1 MGMREE
7 MTYLHEEKQSSN
19 SMIPGTW
26 GAQKQVELN
35 GL

>member
-1 MGMREE
+1 MDMREE

-19 SMIPGTW
+19 SMIPVTW
-26 GAQKQVELN
+26 GAQQQVELN

>member
-1 MGMREE
+1 MGIREE
-7 MTYLHEEKQSSN
+7 TTYLHEEKQSP
-19 SMIPGTW
+19 MIPGTW